1 MITYTTVQ
9 NGCQGTIVDYRD
21 LFLVEAVQTK
31 DTAGYV
37 VELVFKFVD
46 KGCIYKHQSN
56 IFTSVEEANKEVD
69 RINNIIYKEQ
79 HKHSLAFSQD
89 ELEILQIAVLY
100 TLRYMDLSKS
110 DNVKL
115 ESIRGRIKEYY
126 RCEYGTK

>member
-56 IFTSVEEANKEVD
+56 IFTSVEEANKEVE
-69 RINNIIYKEQ
+69 RINSIIYKEQ
-79 HKHSLAFSQD
+79 HKRSLTFSPD

-100 TLRYMDLSKS
+100 TLRFMNLSKS

>member
-56 IFTSVEEANKEVD
+56 IFTSVEEANKEVE
-69 RINNIIYKEQ
+69 RINSIIYKEQ
-79 HKHSLAFSQD
+79 HKHSLMLIQD
-89 ELEILQIAVLY
+89 ECELLDLAILYALKNDDFNERARIRLEAM
-100 TLRYMDLSKS
+100 R
-110 DNVKL
+110 
-115 ESIRGRIKEYY
+115 ERIKEYKH
-126 RCEYGTK
+126 REYGE